1 MDFELGFN
9 FINDLNY
16 AFMVEKIL
24 SMLFTQ
30 KCLLNSFYESILSNE
45 YAKNIQVFYLY
56 QVTNKNVHRMLPAK
70 AL

>member
-1 MDFELGFN
+1 MDFELEFN
-9 FINDLNY
+9 
-16 AFMVEKIL
+16 AFMLEEIL
-24 SMLFTQ
+24 YMLLTKNACSIVF
-30 KCLLNSFYESILSNE
+30 LESILSNE